1 MQGHVKSTHANC
13 KQTFYW
19 NWKSPLGNSEMWEGG
34 KQKARWQ
41 YPKIKLHLE
50 LYLIPSLSREWRNLQ
65 KALWM
70 SQLLGVKEG
79 SRANGSLLIIHRF
92 CISSP
97 EIAHSISYL
106 YDIFSSCAYYIRDS
120 LSSEIVETAVMGSN
134 QVHPYPPY
142 IVASFFFLSFFL
154 SLVIKIRSFCLISS
168 S

>member
-1 MQGHVKSTHANC
+1 
-13 KQTFYW
+13 
-19 NWKSPLGNSEMWEGG
+19 MWEGG
-34 KQKARWQ
+34 KQKARWR

-106 YDIFSSCAYYIRDS
+106 YDIFSTCAYYIRDL
-120 LSSEIVETAVMGSN
+120 LSSEIVETTVMGSN

-142 IVASFFFLSFFL
+142 IVASIFFLSFFL
-154 SLVIKIRSFCLISS
+154 SFIKIRSFCPISS

>member
-1 MQGHVKSTHANC
+1 
-13 KQTFYW
+13 
-19 NWKSPLGNSEMWEGG
+19 
-34 KQKARWQ
+34 
-41 YPKIKLHLE
+41 
-50 LYLIPSLSREWRNLQ
+50 
-65 KALWM
+65 M

-106 YDIFSSCAYYIRDS
+106 YDIFSTCAYYIRDS

-142 IVASFFFLSFFL
+142 SVASFFLKFFFL
-154 SLVIKIRSFCLISS
+154 SSVIKIRSFCPISS
-168 S
+168 SQLCAEISLQALGTACHSSGCTGRCVYKLVLCCSFSHKDPRVENPIM